1 MSGYNK
7 LANKYNEIQK
17 MRAYNKYIGVG
28 AQTERMEKL
37 LELINDFV
45 EKINEAFGD
54 KIDERLANTEGENVQ
69 SVITINEAK
78 NKTYHKPF
86 LWFHFLFHGFIL

>member
-1 MSGYNK
+1 MRGMNGLLK
-7 LANKYNEIQK
+7 LIVV
-17 MRAYNKYIGVG
+17 IV
-28 AQTERMEKL
+28 
-37 LELINDFV
+37 
-45 EKINEAFGD
+45 
-54 KIDERLANTEGENVQ
+54 GENVQ